1 MTINSETRVAGPF
14 DGNDS
19 TVSFPFTFKVFD
31 SDEVRVVAETGA
43 VETDLA
49 LGTDYAVTLNADQNA
64 APGGSVVLVDPLATG
79 TRLTITS
86 ALEMLQPVDLT
97 NQGGFYPRVINS
109 ALDRLTILLQQLA
122 SVVSRTLKFPLS
134 DGPVGDM
141 PGRAVRAGTVLA
153 FDEATGEPVAGPDI
167 SSVNGVA
174 GALVAV
180 NTVAG
185 NIADVNTV
193 ADNIVDVSN
202 FSGVYYGPSATNP
215 TTRRDGSPLQVGDL
229 YFNTVTNAMR
239 AYNDSAWRDSVTGAV
254 TVQNLSGDGV
264 KTEFLLDY
272 APESEVITNVFV
284 NGVYQQKNTYALGGA
299 NGDVLI
305 FNQAPPAGTNNIEV
319 VVSSLT
325 PSDDK
330 LRQELANGKS
340 ALVDAEV
347 VGKNGESLTTYLD
360 RLPVVKT
367 VGDGIADDWAVL
379 QAALDTGRPHVFGGI
394 CRVSKELV
402 APSSGAYL
410 TGLPG
415 AVIDGSESGFVGS
428 AVLSASGSLSVLPAP
443 SGALAEGATNI
454 VFAAAHGLVAGDVFC
469 LWNPSGTSWS
479 SFRTNYFA
487 GEWCKVEQVISA
499 TEVLLANR
507 LYDGYAAGVL
517 EAHKLNAV
525 PVDLRGF
532 KVKGAISANAVSIVH
547 GTGSIDL
554 DVNHA
559 NNASV
564 SVNRSYDITVSG
576 RTFNVG
582 SNSDDYGVAIS
593 NSQRVRVYGRHHAR
607 RHAVM
612 HGGGVG
618 AGSVPCRDSR
628 VIGSTLSNDMT
639 SGVHSADFHGNSEDC
654 YFVDCNISGGGSLQG
669 KNTGFI
675 NCRISN
681 MLAGHV
687 IQAAEIVGGK
697 FVLHNCELVS
707 TTNPT
712 SGSRG
717 VIQFDGGV
725 TAETKERVLF
735 AIYNCRVRARNMA
748 TNTYLARFTV
758 RGSTVPV
765 DFDFNGLDFDVDNM
779 GTVLFT
785 TYASGTAL
793 SNGISILGLS
803 GNLPAG
809 CILHNT
815 AANAYLNSP
824 QRLPKQTGSEVVT
837 TSTTANTASGAAK
850 TFRYAYPRKPV
861 VSVTTSERGFIG
873 GVSPNAS
880 AIPVSAT
887 GLTPV
892 LFTPDATNFS
902 AAVTVTLNWQAEIS
916 EF

>member
-1 MTINSETRVAGPF
+1 MTVQTNTNVASFNGNGVTQIFPIAFKFNNATDLVVLLVEDATGAAVRLTLNSDYTVSGEGDEEGGLINVVVAPAVGSRLLATRVVDILQMTDLRNQGKFFAEVHEDAF
-14 DGNDS
+14 DLL
-19 TVSFPFTFKVFD
+19 TMIAQQHQ
-31 SDEVRVVAETGA
+31 SDIARSLRVAETDPEPARIPPA
-43 VETDLA
+43 VL
-49 LGTDYAVTLNADQNA
+49 
-64 APGGSVVLVDPLATG
+64 
-79 TRLTITS
+79 
-86 ALEMLQPVDLT
+86 
-97 NQGGFYPRVINS
+97 
-109 ALDRLTILLQQLA
+109 
-122 SVVSRTLKFPLS
+122 
-134 DGPVGDM
+134 
-141 PGRAVRAGTVLA
+141 RAGKLLA
-153 FDEATGEPVAGPDI
+153 FDNDG
-167 SSVNGVA
+167 
-174 GALVAV
+174 
-180 NTVAG
+180 
-185 NIADVNTV
+185 
-193 ADNIVDVSN
+193 
-202 FSGVYYGPSATNP
+202 NP
-215 TTRRDGSPLQVGDL
+215 TTALPVE
-229 YFNTVTNAMR
+229 
-239 AYNDSAWRDSVTGAV
+239 DSS
-254 TVQNLSGDGV
+254 
-264 KTEFLLDY
+264 TE
-272 APESEVITNVFV
+272 
-284 NGVYQQKNTYALGGA
+284 
-299 NGDVLI
+299 
-305 FNQAPPAGTNNIEV
+305 
-319 VVSSLT
+319 
-325 PSDDK
+325 
-330 LRQELANGKS
+330 LRQELANNTPY
-340 ALVDAEV
+340 LVDGSV
-347 VGKNGESLTTYLD
+347 VGVDGESLVDRLD
-360 RLPVVKT
+360 RLAVVNT
-367 VGDGIADDWAVL
+367 VGDGVADDWAVL
-379 QAALDTGRPHVFGGI
+379 QAALNTGRPHMFGGN
-394 CRVSKELV
+394 CRVSRELV
-402 APSSGAYL
+402 APASGAYL
-410 TGLPG
+410 IGLPG
-415 AVIDGSESGFVGS
+415 AVIDGSEAGFTGS
-428 AVLSASGSLSVLPAP
+428 AVISASGSLSAIPAP
-443 SGALAEGATNI
+443 SGALAEGAQN
-454 VFAAAHGLVAGDVFC
+454 VSFAAAHGLVAGDVFC

-499 TEVLLANR
+499 TEVLLTSR
-507 LYDGYAAGVL
+507 LYDSYAAGVL
-517 EAHKLNAV
+517 ESHKLNAV

-532 KVKGAISANAVSIVH
+532 KVKGASSANAVSIVC

-554 DVNHA
+554 DVTHA
-559 NNASV
+559 NNAAV
-564 SVNRSYDITVSG
+564 SISRSYDVKVSG
-576 RTFNVG
+576 STFNTG
-582 SNSDDYGVAIS
+582 SGGDDYGIAIS
-593 NSQRVRVYGRHHAR
+593 NSQRVRVYGRHHSR
-607 RHAVM
+607 RHAVT

-735 AIYNCRVRARNMA
+735 AICNSRVRARNMA

-850 TFRYAYPRKPV
+850 TFRYTYPRVPV

-892 LFTPDATNFS
+892 LFTPNATNFS
-902 AAVTVTLNWQAEIS
+902 VSTTVRLNWSAELS